1 MLKNDQ
7 EIVKKPKNHDFIP
20 GYRFSVPTPLKDC
33 QADRDPDDLQR
44 AVNVY
49 AYHSFKHETYK
60 FIARQHGVV
69 SLRFEHV
76 EPPVQP
82 KRTQPCIHDRGE
94 YDKNSLCSIF
104 EYVERKR
111 FERKYSNMV

>member
-7 EIVKKPKNHDFIP
+7 EIVKPKNHDFIP
-20 GYRFSVPTPLKDC
+20 GYRFSVPAPLKYC
-33 QADRDPDDLQR
+33 LSDRGPDDLQR

-49 AYHSFKHETYK
+49 HSFRHETYK

-82 KRTQPCIHDRGE
+82 KRTQPYTR
-94 YDKNSLCSIF
+94 
-104 EYVERKR
+104 
-111 FERKYSNMV
+111 

>member
-82 KRTQPCIHDRGE
+82 KRIRILNTIGVNTIKIP
-94 YDKNSLCSIF
+94 
-104 EYVERKR
+104 YVP
-111 FERKYSNMV
+111 YSNMLRENVLKGSMV